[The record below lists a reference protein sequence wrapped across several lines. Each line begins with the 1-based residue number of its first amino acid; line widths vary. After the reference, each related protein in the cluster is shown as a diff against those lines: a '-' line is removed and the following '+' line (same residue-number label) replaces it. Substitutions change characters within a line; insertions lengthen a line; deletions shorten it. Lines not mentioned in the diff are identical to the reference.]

1 MNLSFSVLSG
11 SIEQGLAYGILALG
25 VLLTFRVLNFPDLTV
40 DGSFT
45 LGGAVTATLIVAGMH
60 PIPATLWAVVCG
72 WLAGLMTGFLHTRLR
87 ITGLLAGI
95 LTMTALYSVNLRVM
109 GRSNVPLLRE
119 KTLFTVL
126 RDWGFSH
133 PYQALF
139 LLLIIAIAVKLAVD
153 WFLATEVGMAVRATG
168 DNPRMIRSLGVDTRG
183 TIMLGLMVANG
194 LAAFSGA
201 LVAQHQRFADAGM
214 GMGMIVVGAASVI
227 IGGSL
232 IRSPAIFWM
241 TVAALIGSVLY
252 RLAVFFALRAGFAP
266 TDLKAVTALLVV
278 VALSVPTIRDN
289 VAALRKR
296 VDRSAERSASAPV
309 EG

>member
-1 MNLSFSVLSG
+1 MSLSFSVLSG
-11 SIEQGLAYGILALG
+11 SIEQGFAYGILALG

-45 LGGAVTATLIVAGMH
+45 LGGAVAATLIVAGMH

-72 WLAGLMTGFLHTRLR
+72 WLAGLVTGFFHTRLR

-119 KTLFTVL
+119 KTLFVAL
-126 RDWGFSH
+126 REWGFSH
-133 PYQALF
+133 PYQNLF
-139 LLLIIAIAVKLAVD
+139 LLLAVAVAVKLVMD

-183 TIMLGLMVANG
+183 TIILGLMVANG

-201 LVAQHQRFADAGM
+201 LVAQHQRFADVGM

-227 IGGSL
+227 IGGTL

-241 TVAALIGSVLY
+241 TIAALIGSIIY

-278 VALSVPTIRDN
+278 AALSVPAIRDN
-289 VAALRKR
+289 VAGLRKR
-296 VDRSAERSASAPV
+296 AERSAERSASAAV

>member
-1 MNLSFSVLSG
+1 VARTAIPTSVARNQSTA
-11 SIEQGLAYGILALG
+11 S
-25 VLLTFRVLNFPDLTV
+25 LTAMAMISSR
-40 DGSFT
+40 
-45 LGGAVTATLIVAGMH
+45 
-60 PIPATLWAVVCG
+60 
-72 WLAGLMTGFLHTRLR
+72 
-87 ITGLLAGI
+87 
-95 LTMTALYSVNLRVM
+95 
-109 GRSNVPLLRE
+109 
-119 KTLFTVL
+119 K

-139 LLLIIAIAVKLAVD
+139 LLLIIARAVQLAVD

-232 IRSPAIFWM
+232 IRSP
-241 TVAALIGSVLY
+241 
-252 RLAVFFALRAGFAP
+252 
-266 TDLKAVTALLVV
+266 
-278 VALSVPTIRDN
+278 
-289 VAALRKR
+289 
-296 VDRSAERSASAPV
+296 
-309 EG
+309 